1 MSKYKAILFDF
12 DGTIADTFA
21 VAVPI
26 FNELSKEFHYRSVTE
41 DEIPAARKMSARE
54 IMKEFGIPVK
64 AVPALAQKGLKM
76 LHAKMEEISP
86 FGEIPQLLHSL
97 RKSTVALGILSS
109 NSSDNVGLFLRK
121 HDLEVFDFIRCSSR
135 LFGKAKEIRKIL
147 KENGWKKN
155 EVLLIG
161 DECRDIEAAQKAGIP
176 VVAVAWGFNTKEA
189 LQSLNPDA
197 LVSTPG
203 ELAGFLAERF

>member
-1 MSKYKAILFDF
+1 VNKYKAILFDF

-26 FNELSKEFHYRSVTE
+26 FNELSREFHYRSVSE
-41 DEIPAARKMSARE
+41 EEIPSARKMSARE
-54 IMKEFGIPVK
+54 IMKAFGIPVK
-64 AVPALAQKGLKM
+64 SVPALAQKGLRM

-86 FGEIPQLLHSL
+86 FDGISELLHSL
-97 RKSTVALGILSS
+97 KQPSLALGILSS

-121 HDLEVFDFIRCSSR
+121 HDLEVFDFVRCSSR

-147 KENGWKKN
+147 KENGWKKH
-155 EVLLIG
+155 EVLMIG

-176 VVAVAWGFNTKEA
+176 VVAVAWGFNSREA
-189 LQSLNPDA
+189 LELLNPDA
-197 LVSTPG
+197 LVSSPS
-203 ELAGFLAERF
+203 ELSEFLLR